1 MIKTVGKHE
10 RSEKPRRSTERRVKI
25 YNRHRMIMTR
35 NRRDALRILR
45 LCEIW
50 VC

>member
-1 MIKTVGKHE
+1 MIKVVGKHE
-10 RSEKPRRSTERRVKI
+10 RSEGQRRPVERRVKV

-35 NRRDALRILR
+35 NRRDALRVLR

-50 VC
+50 VY